1 VVLVGGGVAISLG
14 QPSDSAKP
22 KKADPDAKQANAK
35 EEATKAMLKRLEG
48 KWRRVFA
55 HANGEKSEAAAF
67 LTIKGDTW
75 WDTNLDGKVIT
86 GTYKLVDLDASPK
99 RIDSIE
105 DKDVP
110 GRNDKTLN
118 GIFMLEG
125 DSLIMCFGAV
135 ARPKGFFTERGDG
148 CIAMQFEREPR

>member
-1 VVLVGGGVAISLG
+1 MS
-14 QPSDSAKP
+14 
-22 KKADPDAKQANAK
+22 
-35 EEATKAMLKRLEG
+35 
-48 KWRRVFA
+48 A
-55 HANGEKSEAAAF
+55 HANGEKSETAAV
-67 LTIKGDTW
+67 LTVKGDSWETK
-75 WDTNLDGKVIT
+75 LDGKVIET
-86 GTYKLVDLDASPK
+86 GTYKLVDLGANPK
-99 RIDSIE
+99 QIDSIE